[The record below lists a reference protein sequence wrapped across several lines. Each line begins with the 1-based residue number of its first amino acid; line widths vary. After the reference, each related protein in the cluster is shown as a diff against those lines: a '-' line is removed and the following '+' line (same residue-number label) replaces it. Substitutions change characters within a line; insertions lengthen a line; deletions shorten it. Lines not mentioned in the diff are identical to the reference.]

1 MNYRNFEHTIKST
14 LQNAEEPVDVAWLM
28 DAIRPPKKKKRPFAL
43 WFFTGFTLVAL
54 GTYVWLNNGQNH
66 QSMTATHQNFV
77 ASAPSETKTSLVAN
91 QANFSNLPQ
100 AGIQNTKS
108 DTPQKS
114 NVNSPFSDNTIKDK
128 NGSNAAPN
136 SDQPMTEATET
147 ASDNNVIKI
156 INPAEESNSAIEER
170 SSSYASQLSTLHAGL
185 TNENKVT
192 LNREVEC
199 PTFRKNRTMK
209 LSLIPEIGYF
219 RPLKKLSPESTPA
232 PETYNLRNESEK
244 SLEGL
249 QAALYA
255 RLQRPGSN
263 WGIST
268 GLHYTRLTERMN
280 LQYTYIKSDTT
291 QGIISITV
299 SQTGDTITT
308 IYGDIIT
315 QTRVTGNTTSHYT
328 LSTFDIPLSLFYEKD
343 FESWSLGAEAGAYF
357 NLSLASKGNIL
368 TSVNGFVDVKTAA
381 AFKSS
386 LGVSGFAS
394 VYVKKSMGPGN
405 LFLSLRGR
413 FIPSAFNT
421 QGYGTVQKYQFVGA
435 HLGYEFRF

>member
-1 MNYRNFEHTIKST
+1 MNYRNFEHSIKTT

-28 DAIRPPKKKKRPFAL
+28 DAIRAPKKKKRPMVL

-54 GTYVWLNNGQNH
+54 GTFAWVNANQSHL
-66 QSMTATHQNFV
+66 SMTTTTQNFV
-77 ASAPSETKTSLVAN
+77 ASAPSKAITVPAADFAKPTAV
-91 QANFSNLPQ
+91 PQ
-100 AGIQNTKS
+100 AGKLNIENTAPSSPVKKQSFSGNISKIQNFNNS
-108 DTPQKS
+108 NSTPS
-114 NVNSPFSDNTIKDK
+114 NPI
-128 NGSNAAPN
+128 SNEEHAN
-136 SDQPMTEATET
+136 SDHNIIKIANWVEAENPTVEEREAT
-147 ASDNNVIKI
+147 SVSSI
-156 INPAEESNSAIEER
+156 SN
-170 SSSYASQLSTLHAGL
+170 LNMGL
-185 TNENKVT
+185 TTENRVT

-209 LSLIPEIGYF
+209 LSLIPEVGYF
-219 RPLKKLSPESTPA
+219 RPFKKLSPESNPA
-232 PETYNLRNESEK
+232 PETYSLRNESEK

-263 WGIST
+263 WGVST
-268 GLHYTRLTERMN
+268 GFHYSRLTERMN
-280 LQYTYIKSDTT
+280 LQYTYLKSDTT

-315 QTRVTGNTTSHYT
+315 QTRVTGTTKSHYT

-357 NLSLASKGNIL
+357 NLALVSKGNIL
-368 TSVNGFVDVKTAA
+368 SSVNGFVDVKTAA
-381 AFKSS
+381 AFKPS

-394 VYVKKSMGPGN
+394 VYVKKAMGPGN
-405 LFLSLRGR
+405 LFLALRGR
-413 FIPSAFNT
+413 FIPSAFNS